1 MKPQT
6 IQALLAVAI
15 MAGLNQPSSSSFAQ
29 GSLTP
34 PAGAPAPVMKS
45 LDQIEARTPV
55 NTLAGDATASHII
68 TLPGSY
74 YLTGPLTGH
83 SGKTGIRIEAD
94 NVTLDLNGFTL
105 EAVGGSLIG
114 IQINLSAGQVN
125 IRNGQLRFW
134 PNGGILSTQAVNC
147 AIENL
152 AIRSV
157 GGPGLQLAA
166 PATLRCVQV
175 RGAVGFGINAKNS
188 VISDCV
194 VEDVVAA
201 PGSIATAGIL
211 TEGGTVLSSFVRNIS
226 GTGGLTRGIGAGV
239 VRDCTV
245 EGIQTTAG
253 HASGINAA
261 VTDNTGTAVITGT
274 AENCRVRNIT
284 ASGTASGIY
293 YFGTT
298 RGCAVSSIIATNGSG
313 GATGIYG
320 PNVSE
325 SQVLSV
331 LASADASGISGNNV
345 VDCFVQFI
353 KNTNG
358 GNSSGIVL
366 DDGFATFRSGV
377 ARHCTVRGGGKYGIF
392 AMNGNIVT
400 GCSVTSIDAP
410 YYPTVTGYYAYGNG
424 NIFDGNTAVE
434 CSTGFSTK
442 SGNLY
447 KGNSAHANF
456 GANYSGGNAV
466 IVSSPSN
473 ATNAFSN
480 FSF

>member
-1 MKPQT
+1 MKLKT
-6 IQALLAVAI
+6 IATLLALTALSTIHHPVSTC
-15 MAGLNQPSSSSFAQ
+15 LAQ
-29 GSLTP
+29 GALTP

-74 YLTGPLTGH
+74 YLTSAINGN
-83 SGKTGIRIEAD
+83 SGKSGIRIEAD

-105 EAVGGSLIG
+105 EAAGGSLAG
-114 IQINLSAGQVN
+114 IQINLSSGQVN

-134 PNGGILSTQAVNC
+134 PSGGILATQAVNC
-147 AIENL
+147 AIENI

-157 GGPGLQLAA
+157 GGPGIQLAA
-166 PATLRCVQV
+166 PATLRHVQV
-175 RGAVGFGINAKNS
+175 RGAVGFGINAKHS

-194 VEDVVAA
+194 VEDVGATA
-201 PGSIATAGIL
+201 GGTATAGIL
-211 TEGGTVLSSFVRNIS
+211 TEGGTVLASFVRNVS

-245 EGIQTTAG
+245 EGVQATAG

-261 VTDNTGTAVITGT
+261 VTDHTGSAVITGA

-284 ASGTASGIY
+284 ASGMVSGIY

-298 RGCAVSSIIATNGSG
+298 RGCAVSGIIATNGVG
-313 GATGIYG
+313 GAVGIHG

-325 SQVLSV
+325 SQVLNV
-331 LASADASGISGNNV
+331 LASADASGITANNA
-345 VDCFVQFI
+345 VDCFVQLI

-358 GNSSGIVL
+358 GNSSGITL

-377 ARHCTVRGGGKYGIF
+377 ARNCTIRGSGKYGIF
-392 AMNGNIVT
+392 AMNGNVIT
-400 GCSVTSIDAP
+400 GCTVTSIDAP
-410 YYPTVTGYYAYGNG
+410 YYPTSTGYYAYGDG
-424 NIFDGNTAVE
+424 NIFDGNTAVQ
-434 CSTGFSTK
+434 CSTGFSIS
-442 SGNLY
+442 SGNLC
-447 KGNSAHANF
+447 KGNVARANSL
-456 GANYSGGNAV
+456 NYSVGNNI